1 MSRYYRPSH
10 RLPVFA
16 KVRKR
21 SKPNM
26 KTVTTLLLLVFSYLS
41 FAQTVTGM
49 KFLKLVP
56 DQTNGHVQ
64 DVYLSVDLQN
74 DQHVPITASKEQFV
88 LVDTQGNVYE
98 TSDSPFSGSAMTLA

>member
-1 MSRYYRPSH
+1 
-10 RLPVFA
+10 
-16 KVRKR
+16 
-21 SKPNM
+21 M

-64 DVYLSVDLQN
+64 DVYLAGNKLSLLKSRHLRRHQ
-74 DQHVPITASKEQFV
+74 QPSKAC
-88 LVDTQGNVYE
+88 
-98 TSDSPFSGSAMTLA
+98 SRSPKMMESSSRA